1 MGLRIVADF
10 DELKSL
16 IGQEIGV
23 GNWLEVTQK
32 LIDSFAELTQDPQW
46 IHIDPVRAQLE
57 SPYGTTV
64 VHGFLTV
71 SLLSCLHRD
80 LIEIRGEYTRS
91 INYGFNRL
99 RFPAAVPAGSRIR
112 LRSKLQA
119 AEEIEGGLQCIWNV
133 TVEIEGQPKPAL
145 VAEWIGR
152 LYR

>member
-99 RFPAAVPAGSRIR
+99 RFPAAVTAGSRIR

>member
-10 DELKSL
+10 EELNGL

-23 GNWLEVTQK
+23 GDWFEVSQR
-32 LIDSFAELTQDPQW
+32 LIDSFAELIHDPQW

-64 VHGFLTV
+64 AHGFLTV
-71 SLLSCLHRD
+71 SLLSYLHRD
-80 LIEIRGEYTRS
+80 LIEFRGDYTRS

-99 RFPAAVPAGSRIR
+99 RFPAAVPAGSRVR

-119 AEEIEGGLQCIWNV
+119 VEEIEGGLQCIWNV
-133 TVEIEGQPKPAL
+133 TIEIEGQPKPAL

>member
-1 MGLRIVADF
+1 MSMQIVANF
-10 DELKSL
+10 EELNSL

-23 GNWLEVTQK
+23 GDWFEVSQR
-32 LIDSFAELTQDPQW
+32 LIDSFAELTHDPQW

-57 SPYGTTV
+57 SPYGATV
-64 VHGFLTV
+64 AHGFLTV
-71 SLLSCLHRD
+71 SLLSYLHRD
-80 LIEIRGEYTRS
+80 LIEVRGDYTRS

-112 LRSKLQA
+112 LRSTLQSV
-119 AEEIEGGLQCIWNV
+119 EEIEGGLQCIWNI
-133 TVEIEGQPKPAL
+133 TVEIEGNHKPAL

>member
-119 AEEIEGGLQCIWNV
+119 VEEIEGGLQCIWNV

>member
-1 MGLRIVADF
+1 MSMQIVANF
-10 DELKSL
+10 EELNSL

-23 GNWLEVTQK
+23 GDWFEVSQR
-32 LIDSFAELTQDPQW
+32 LIDSFAELTHDPQW

-57 SPYGTTV
+57 SPYGATV
-64 VHGFLTV
+64 AHGFLTV
-71 SLLSCLHRD
+71 SLLSYLHRD
-80 LIEIRGEYTRS
+80 RIEVRGDYTRS

-112 LRSKLQA
+112 LRSTLQSV
-119 AEEIEGGLQCIWNV
+119 EEIEGGLQCIWNI
-133 TVEIEGQPKPAL
+133 TVEIEGNHKPAL